1 MSKVVK
7 APAVTDEFFQCWLQ
21 VNNLTL
27 DDLPVKT
34 QGKQTIVQKSELLEA
49 VQREFWNFTQSS
61 KSLQQYFNRVL
72 VEAKESNNKKL
83 IYVIT
88 KQITGSSCKI
98 VSKELFCYVT
108 FYDRKIAYFTTLS
121 QVYRS
126 F

>member
-7 APAVTDEFFQCWLQ
+7 APAVTNEFFQCWLQ

-83 IYVIT
+83 IYVIP

-98 VSKELFCYVT
+98 FSKNCFVM
-108 FYDRKIAYFTTLS
+108 
-121 QVYRS
+121 
-126 F
+126 

>member
-7 APAVTDEFFQCWLQ
+7 APAVTNEFFQCWLQ

-49 VQREFWNFTQSS
+49 VQREFQNFTQSS

-83 IYVIT
+83 IYVIP
-88 KQITGSSCKI
+88 KQITGQSCKI
-98 VSKELFCYVT
+98 ISKNYVV
-108 FYDRKIAYFTTLS
+108 I
-121 QVYRS
+121 
-126 F
+126 